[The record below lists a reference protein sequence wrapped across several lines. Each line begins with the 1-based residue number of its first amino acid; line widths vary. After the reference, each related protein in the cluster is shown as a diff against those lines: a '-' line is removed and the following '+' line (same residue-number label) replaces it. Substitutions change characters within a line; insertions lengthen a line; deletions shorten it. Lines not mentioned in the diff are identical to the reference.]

1 MKLGVEPQNAEL
13 MVEGKVLSEI
23 LFLNSNA
30 HPSFVLFFT
39 SNLLFIIKLFV
50 NISKNVNTLDKNVT
64 VIY

>member
-1 MKLGVEPQNAEL
+1 MA
-13 MVEGKVLSEI
+13 EGKVLSEK